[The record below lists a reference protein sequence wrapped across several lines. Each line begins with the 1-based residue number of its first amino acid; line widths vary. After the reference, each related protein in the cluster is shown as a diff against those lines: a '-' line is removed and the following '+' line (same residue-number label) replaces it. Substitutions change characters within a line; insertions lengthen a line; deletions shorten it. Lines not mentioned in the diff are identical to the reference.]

1 MGVVIDNDRCSI
13 ARALVLLGER
23 WSLQIVRDIS
33 NGVRR
38 FEELR
43 DHLGVARNVL
53 SNRLSSLVEAGLL
66 ERVPYQEFGSRQRF
80 EYALTPSGREL
91 WPVLMALMAWGDRHL
106 ADGPPPVEP
115 EHVGCGGKV
124 SLVPVCE
131 HGHVVEPARELGL
144 RLGSAT
150 PWPGS

>member
-1 MGVVIDNDRCSI
+1 MGVVIENDRCSI

-23 WSLQIVRDIS
+23 WSLQIVRDVS

-38 FEELR
+38 FEDLR
-43 DHLGVARNVL
+43 EHLGVARNVL
-53 SNRLSSLVEAGLL
+53 SSRLSSLVDAGLL
-66 ERVPYQEFGSRQRF
+66 ERVAYREFGARQRH
-80 EYALTPSGREL
+80 EYALTAAGREL
-91 WPVLMALMAWGDRHL
+91 WPVLMSLMAWGDKHL

-131 HGHVVEPARELGL
+131 HGHVVEAGKELGL
-144 RLGSAT
+144 RLGGGA
-150 PWPGS
+150 GV